1 MKKIYNKPEM
11 IIVEHKGSV
20 VMLNTSGGGTGG
32 VNFAPRGKDFEI
44 ENTTPS
50 SPNLWDEEE

>member
-1 MKKIYNKPEM
+1 MKKKYNKPEM

-20 VMLNTSGGGTGG
+20 VMLNTSGSGKGG
-32 VNFAPRGKDFEI
+32 VVTPPRGKDFEI

-50 SPNLWDEEE
+50 SPNLWEEEE